1 MLVLLLIL
9 LCHGIII
16 NALPHPRQALS
27 FGGSVFLSNRGF
39 YVPAPVLQP
48 GFWIVAA
55 AFSAAAIGAWM
66 LYRRARRIQ
75 AETGT
80 RPAVF
85 GYGILLVCGVTAVA
99 FAAAGGPDIP
109 CAPYATFGT
118 EDLSRHATAALKNRA
133 ACLLAHHGLIATGA
147 TLDKAMWLAVE
158 VETLANQ
165 YLGCLPFGEPPV
177 LSDAEIDRV
186 RDRMK
191 GYGHQ
196 G

>member
-1 MLVLLLIL
+1 MGCTTLAIM
-9 LCHGIII
+9 GRPI
-16 NALPHPRQALS
+16 
-27 FGGSVFLSNRGF
+27 
-39 YVPAPVLQP
+39 PA
-48 GFWIVAA
+48 IHYM
-55 AFSAAAIGAWM
+55 I
-66 LYRRARRIQ
+66 
-75 AETGT
+75 
-80 RPAVF
+80 
-85 GYGILLVCGVTAVA
+85 
-99 FAAAGGPDIP
+99 AAAGGPDIP